1 MDVRDAGCDSQLKQ
15 TQHMVPAA
23 SAKDGAGPARSQAA
37 LEAQQALPAVS
48 CWVLP
53 ISSLLGEHNLP
64 LVLSRLGFLLVLS
77 VWKWHLLAAV
87 GERHQQD
94 GSGREK
100 ALAGKRL
107 WLVQLPWAGPAGEAQ
122 RVQQSTR
129 MGSSGL
135 SPPLPVTDS
144 IPLLS
149 LLKQNASWWR
159 FCTLSTCPCL

>member
-100 ALAGKRL
+100 ALAG
-107 WLVQLPWAGPAGEAQ
+107 PAALGRSSWGGSEGSAEHKDGEQWPFPSFA
-122 RVQQSTR
+122 
-129 MGSSGL
+129 
-135 SPPLPVTDS
+135 
-144 IPLLS
+144 
-149 LLKQNASWWR
+149 
-159 FCTLSTCPCL
+159 CY